1 MTDSAQRLG
10 WPSDGEMLDLLI
22 ASGYDAEQ
30 VHPACYRA
38 FGWKTFTEKLKAAL
52 RSSALPE
59 PCEYCGGGKRT
70 GLPGNACENCMNTGL
85 KYPEHA
91 VRSHDLYKGLDDALV
106 ALHGLLDFPG
116 DRESWDE
123 AKATYSR
130 LQPLLNDDEPVP
142 SALPETDVMRSA
154 ARAKDIV
161 SGWSD
166 AKRNYADRV
175 TAPSALLETGESNAI
190 AADAKRYSDLAG
202 EFGSELMAAQKA
214 LRKILGQAHAGA
226 MLGGDNA
233 YQACLTIEGIIA
245 GLSATLSA
253 LPETGE
259 RDVRWAVNVLLEKIA
274 EKFEGWETFDIWRSD
289 AAMVVRGFKHDT
301 APLRPSPDG
310 AVRFHRSTEVSDAP
324 IGQASAEDDAP

>member
-154 ARAKDIV
+154 ARAKDVV

-175 TAPSALLETGESNAI
+175 TAPSAL
-190 AADAKRYSDLAG
+190 
-202 EFGSELMAAQKA
+202 
-214 LRKILGQAHAGA
+214 
-226 MLGGDNA
+226 
-233 YQACLTIEGIIA
+233 
-245 GLSATLSA
+245 
-253 LPETGE
+253 PETGE
-259 RDVRWAVNVLLEKIA
+259 IKPAAWQRRIKNRNGEWLDWVECSADPDDQQRWRNIGGEIRQLY
-274 EKFEGWETFDIWRSD
+274 T
-289 AAMVVRGFKHDT
+289 
-301 APLRPSPDG
+301 RPSPDG